1 MGIVEDTFERE
12 LPQIDEQDAVGA
24 AISKR
29 VVQSFNAHPVS
40 NPDGTIQALAVKWK
54 LSSGTTETVLI
65 GRHAAL
71 ILRMMFS
78 HLEENQWTDLA
89 RFLPHATRQ

>member
-29 VVQSFNAHPVS
+29 VVQSFNAHPV
-40 NPDGTIQALAVKWK
+40 
-54 LSSGTTETVLI
+54 
-65 GRHAAL
+65 
-71 ILRMMFS
+71 
-78 HLEENQWTDLA
+78 
-89 RFLPHATRQ
+89 